1 MVYAACSR
9 RRKSL
14 IQKDLRVEP
23 VVGFELTTD
32 GLQNRCSTTEL
43 NWLIWTR
50 EWESNPR
57 ISFCRAAPYHLAI
70 PRLLIP
76 RSDVILIL
84 VHHLDGLGP
93 CFVSYHTHF
102 FMRVLR
108 DDVAH
113 RHAETI
119 MTLKLA
125 LVHLKHQKDYTP
137 KRLTCQPFSNNKTK
151 KSS

>member
-70 PRLLIP
+70 PRIINSTKRCNP
-76 RSDVILIL
+76 RPCPSLRWSRPTPRQL
-84 VHHLDGLGP
+84 SHTSLRRRPLGCRLSSCGSQHDP
-93 CFVSYHTHF
+93 QTCSCPSQTS
-102 FMRVLR
+102 
-108 DDVAH
+108 
-113 RHAETI
+113 
-119 MTLKLA
+119 
-125 LVHLKHQKDYTP
+125 
-137 KRLTCQPFSNNKTK
+137 KRLYPEKANLSTFF
-151 KSS
+151 